1 MARLEVDR
9 TPCAGITQIRFEGLR
24 VSPALSALCAPLS
37 DVKLSRAN
45 LAPSGVLCRVR
56 VVAVTEPSTVHRAK
70 PGEEIDW
77 TIPAA
82 HGAEPDRP
90 PQPRRRLLGDRIG
103 SVEVLA
109 AILVLLVVFRGPV
122 ADAISNPRLQTWT
135 TVFVSVMVQA
145 TPFLVFGV
153 ALSAVIAV
161 YVPRSFW
168 ARALPRHPAL
178 AVPVA
183 SCAGVVLPG
192 CECGSVPIAGSLMRR
207 GVTPAAALA
216 FLLAAPAINPI
227 VLTATA
233 VAFPNNPEMVVGRG
247 VASLIVAMIMGW
259 MWLRLGRADWIRLPA
274 RPDDGAAKGRAF
286 WSAVRHDV
294 VHAGG
299 FLVLGAM
306 AAATINVVVPER
318 WLLTLADNP
327 VLSVLALALLAV
339 LLSICSEADAFVAA
353 SLSQFS
359 LTSRLV
365 FLVVGPMVDL
375 KLISM
380 QAGVFGRR
388 FAARFSPAT
397 FAVAVLVAV
406 GVGAVLL

>member
-1 MARLEVDR
+1 MF
-9 TPCAGITQIRFEGLR
+9 GG
-24 VSPALSALCAPLS
+24 
-37 DVKLSRAN
+37 
-45 LAPSGVLCRVR
+45 
-56 VVAVTEPSTVHRAK
+56 
-70 PGEEIDW
+70 
-77 TIPAA
+77 
-82 HGAEPDRP
+82 
-90 PQPRRRLLGDRIG
+90 RIG

-109 AILVLLVVFRGPV
+109 ALLIVLLIFREPI
-122 ADAISNPRLQTWT
+122 AAAISTPLLQTWT

-145 TPFLVFGV
+145 MPFLVFGV

-161 YVPRSFW
+161 FVPRSFW
-168 ARALPRHPAL
+168 SRALPKHPAL

-183 SCAGVVLPG
+183 SAAGVVLPG
-192 CECGSVPIAGSLMRR
+192 CECGSVPIAGSLIRR

-233 VAFPNNPEMVVGRG
+233 VAFPNNPEMVVARG
-247 VASLIVAMIMGW
+247 VASIIVAMVMGW
-259 MWLRLGRADWIRLPA
+259 LWLRLGKQEWIRLPH
-274 RPDDGAAKGRAF
+274 RPELDDLSRARAF
-286 WSAVRHDV
+286 WAACRHDI

-306 AAATINVVVPER
+306 AAATINVLVPESV
-318 WLLTLADNP
+318 LQAVADQP
-327 VLSVLALALLAV
+327 VLSVLALAALAV

-359 LTSRLV
+359 LTARLA

-388 FAARFSPAT
+388 FAMRFAPAT
-397 FAVAVLVAV
+397 FVMAVAVAA
-406 GVGAVLL
+406 GVGMVLL

>member
-1 MARLEVDR
+1 VTVTDR
-9 TPCAGITQIRFEGLR
+9 PSHQH
-24 VSPALSALCAPLS
+24 VHDAPP
-37 DVKLSRAN
+37 
-45 LAPSGVLCRVR
+45 APSRWRDRV
-56 VVAVTEPSTVHRAK
+56 
-70 PGEEIDW
+70 
-77 TIPAA
+77 
-82 HGAEPDRP
+82 
-90 PQPRRRLLGDRIG
+90 G
-103 SVEVLA
+103 SVEALA
-109 AILVLLVVFRGPV
+109 VILILLVIFRGPI
-122 ADAISNPRLQTWT
+122 AAKIAQWPLLQTWT

-145 TPFLVFGV
+145 MPFLVFGV

-168 ARALPRHPAL
+168 AKALPKHPAL

-247 VASLIVAMIMGW
+247 VASLVVAMVMGW
-259 MWLRLGRADWIRLPA
+259 LWLRLGKLEWIRMPH
-274 RPDDGAAKGRAF
+274 RPELDDLSKGRAF
-286 WSAVRHDV
+286 WAACRHDII
-294 VHAGG
+294 HAGG

-306 AAATINVVVPER
+306 AAATINVIVPDA
-318 WLLTLADNP
+318 WLQSLADNP
-327 VLSVLALALLAV
+327 VLSIFALAILAV

-380 QAGVFGRR
+380 QTGVFGRR
-388 FAARFSPAT
+388 FAFRFAPAT
-397 FAVAVLVAV
+397 LAVATAIATLTGVLIFS
-406 GVGAVLL
+406 